1 MFKTHFNIFFG
12 ELSLYV
18 LCPCSTWFLA
28 LCFFLSVLHVSAIL
42 VPHPYCAVLRFPP
55 SVVFAIIC
63 GGFLLCKHSCS
74 FSMCW
79 SSPDIV
85 TGASPVRVREDLPH
99 RLPELAWLPV
109 PQQAHLPSTSTP
121 ECAGG
126 GAAATPSQGLPHS
139 KVRFLPRDFCHHPLP
154 NSVLLLVPLLSQ
166 VRLSVSAPDLMPCSK
181 EVWSRPRVFFFFFSF
196 FKGVTA
202 LF

>member
-126 GAAATPSQGLPHS
+126 G
-139 KVRFLPRDFCHHPLP
+139 CCCHPLP
-154 NSVLLLVPLLSQ
+154 RAPPLEGPVSPQGFLSSPTSQFRPASGPSSVPGPV
-166 VRLSVSAPDLMPCSK
+166 VCVCARPDA
-181 EVWSRPRVFFFFFSF
+181 VQ
-196 FKGVTA
+196 
-202 LF
+202 